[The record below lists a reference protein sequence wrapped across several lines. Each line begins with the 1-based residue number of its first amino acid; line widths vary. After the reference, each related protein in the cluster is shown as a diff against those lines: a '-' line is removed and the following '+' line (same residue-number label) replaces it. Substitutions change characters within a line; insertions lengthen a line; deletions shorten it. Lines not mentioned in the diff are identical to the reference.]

1 MAVQTINH
9 IDVTPGGYLGGAPR
23 IAGKRIS
30 VHHLVVMTE
39 HLGVSADEIL
49 DQYNLTPGQ
58 LYAALSYYYD
68 HREEIDRLI
77 AHEETLLEKAR
88 STPASLQE
96 ARIRAMWQDRQS
108 TRRSEGDGDSEM
120 TVKEIAGE
128 FGVDESTVREAAKKG
143 WIPARKSGATWLIH
157 KRDAYARWGERRGT

>member
-9 IDVTPGGYLGGAPR
+9 IDITPGYLGGAPR
-23 IAGKRIS
+23 IAGTRIS

-49 DQYNLTPGQ
+49 DQYDLTPGQ

-68 HREEIDRLI
+68 HRNEIDRLI
-77 AHEETLLEKAR
+77 EQEEALLDSAR
-88 STPASLQE
+88 GKPASPQE
-96 ARIRAMWQDRQS
+96 ARIRTLWQERKAAL
-108 TRRSEGDGDSEM
+108 RSEGGGSSEM
-120 TVKEIAGE
+120 TVREIAEE

-143 WIPARKSGATWLIH
+143 WIPARKSGATWLIRRH
-157 KRDAYARWGERRGT
+157 DAQARWGERHRA